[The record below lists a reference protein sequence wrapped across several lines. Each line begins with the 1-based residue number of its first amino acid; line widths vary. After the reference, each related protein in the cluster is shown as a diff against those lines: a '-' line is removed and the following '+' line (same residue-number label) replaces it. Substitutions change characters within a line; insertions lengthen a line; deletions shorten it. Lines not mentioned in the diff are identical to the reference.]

1 MFLENIVMLELVI
14 MILVESKIN
23 NLLLV
28 IVILIKEKKD
38 RLFQN
43 ENRLDFFKL
52 DLLFLV
58 VLDIIK
64 NYTLFN
70 KDVLI
75 DYLGEK
81 VD

>member
-58 VLDIIK
+58 VVDIIK